1 MCALTL
7 RKRPAARAWWARAP
21 LMPAL
26 LAAGLDSTV
35 RSVVL
40 RRLAVSLHPAASDLR
55 WLRSVR
61 AVLPTAGLPPGGLR
75 VLGPGSLAAAWIRP
89 RLRIRA
95 EAGIMLWVSGAPA
108 AIGIVLG
115 TCPAMAGDRG
125 TGSRGPRGR
134 RRTWRSAQREVE
146 RDHEVLA

>member
-55 WLRSVR
+55 WLRSVCACCRLR
-61 AVLPTAGLPPGGLR
+61 ACRR
-75 VLGPGSLAAAWIRP
+75 VVCGYSGPARLLLPGS
-89 RLRIRA
+89 
-95 EAGIMLWVSGAPA
+95 V
-108 AIGIVLG
+108 
-115 TCPAMAGDRG
+115 RG
-125 TGSRGPRGR
+125 FAFVR
-134 RRTWRSAQREVE
+134 RRASCYG
-146 RDHEVLA
+146 